1 MRGWWSDLRLAMKAL
16 RRSPGFSSVVVLTLA
31 LGIGLNVAVFSVVD
45 GVVLRPLEYPGA
57 DRLVYLQSHRR
68 TEGTDDAL
76 VSGGDWR
83 AFQEGTPGLE
93 SLEALATVRQTL
105 AGAGLPRQVQVGWV
119 SSGFLGMLG
128 VEPVVGRVI
137 APSDPPGTVVVSHA
151 LWLNHLGGDP
161 AIRGRTVR
169 LDGHAYTIVGVMPPG
184 FRLDLPVRGGRLP
197 EIEIWK
203 NPDALW
209 QNGDFWSQ
217 QGLAFGMLRMVG
229 LRLPGVSIE
238 TVQAQADATVASLWD
253 ADAQYE
259 ATDFGVTVHDLR
271 QRLVSDVRPMLLL
284 LMSAVAFVLLIAAAN
299 VANLLLVRAHGRRRE
314 VAVRV
319 AIGANRARVARYL
332 LAESLILAVG
342 GAAVGLGLAAA
353 FVALMP
359 LLGPQDIPRLGQVGL
374 DGRAAA
380 FALVVAL
387 GTTVLVG
394 FAPAWSAT
402 KTDPSST
409 LGNARSVGGGG
420 SRARDALVVA
430 QVALSLVLMVGAG
443 LLVSS
448 LSRLGRVDP
457 GFEPD
462 GLYTFAVSIPGTDY
476 GWPAE
481 AGAYYREVQ
490 ERVSSL
496 PGVSA
501 AGVVWPMPFS
511 GSWSGDYRVA
521 GSGQSTGLV
530 PYYLATEEYFAAA
543 EIPLVAGRLFRDADA
558 PDVAVISETAARRA
572 FPDGSA
578 LGRVVSANP
587 WGGAPTDYEV
597 IGVVG
602 DVRHAA
608 LSEPS
613 EGGLYFDARTWSWVD
628 WEVHVVAR
636 TDEEAGTLVPALRQ
650 AVAEID
656 GEVPLARP
664 QAMSEVMASGT
675 ATARFL
681 LALLAVFA
689 AAAAFLAVVGLY
701 GVVSY
706 SVGLR
711 SRELGIRLALGSE
724 RAGIQRLVVGRG
736 LVVATLGV
744 VVGGI
749 GSLAF
754 GRLLQRYLFEVAAGD
769 PLTLV
774 AAASLLALATLV
786 ASWIPARRAA
796 GTDPVVVLRQE

>member
-1 MRGWWSDLRLAMKAL
+1 MMGWWSDLRLAARAL
-16 RRSPGFSSVVVLTLA
+16 RRSPGFSSVVVSTLA

-68 TEGTDDAL
+68 TEGTEDAL
-76 VSGGDWR
+76 VSGGVWR
-83 AFQEGTPGLE
+83 AFQDGTPGLE
-93 SLEALATVRQTL
+93 ALEALATVRQTL
-105 AGAGLPRQVQVGWV
+105 ADAGLPRQVQVGWV
-119 SSGFLGMLG
+119 SSGFLNMLG
-128 VEPVVGRVI
+128 VEPALGRVI

-151 LWLNHLGGDP
+151 LWLNHLGADP
-161 AIRGRTVR
+161 AVAGRTVR
-169 LDGHAYTIVGVMPPG
+169 LDGHSYTIVGVMPPG

-217 QGLAFGMLRMVG
+217 QGLSFAMLRMVG
-229 LRLPGVSIE
+229 LRSPGVSIDA
-238 TVQAQADATVASLWD
+238 VQAQTDATVASLWSSD
-253 ADAQYE
+253 TEYQVA
-259 ATDFGVTVHDLR
+259 DFGVTAHDLR
-271 QRLVSDVRPMLLL
+271 ERLVSDVRPMLLL

-299 VANLLLVRAHGRRRE
+299 VANLLLVRAQGRRRE

-319 AIGANRARVARYL
+319 AIGASRGRVARYL
-332 LAESLILAVG
+332 LAESMILAVG
-342 GAAVGLGLAAA
+342 GAVVGLGLAAA
-353 FVALMP
+353 FMALTP
-359 LLGPQDIPRLGQVGL
+359 LLGPQDIPRLGRIGL
-374 DGRAAA
+374 DGHAVA
-380 FALVVAL
+380 FALTVAL

-394 FAPAWSAT
+394 LAPALSAART
-402 KTDPSST
+402 EPSST
-409 LGNARSVGGGG
+409 LGNARSSGGGG
-420 SRARDALVVA
+420 ARSRDALVVA

-443 LLVSS
+443 LLVTS
-448 LSRLGRVDP
+448 LARLGRVDP
-457 GFEPD
+457 GFEAD

-476 GWPAE
+476 GWPEE

-490 ERVSSL
+490 ARVSDL
-496 PGVSA
+496 PGVRG

-511 GSWSGDYRVA
+511 GSWSGDYRAA
-521 GSGQSTGLV
+521 GSGESLGLV
-530 PYYLATEEYFAAA
+530 PYYLATEEYFATA
-543 EIPLVAGRLFRDADA
+543 EIPLVAGRLFRDGDA
-558 PDVAVISETAARRA
+558 PGVTVISESAARAA
-572 FPDGSA
+572 FPEGSA
-578 LGRVVSANP
+578 LGRVVSASP

-602 DVRHAA
+602 DVRQTS
-608 LSEPS
+608 LREPPQ
-613 EGGLYFDARTWSWVD
+613 GGLYFDARTWSWVD

-636 TDEEAGTLVPALRQ
+636 TEEEPGTLVPALRG
-650 AVAEID
+650 AVARID

-664 QAMSEVMASGT
+664 QAMSDVMAGGT

-681 LALLAVFA
+681 LALLGVFA
-689 AAAAFLAVVGLY
+689 TAAAFLAVVGLY

-711 SRELGIRLALGSE
+711 RRELGIRLALGSE

-736 LVVATLGV
+736 LVVATVGV
-744 VVGGI
+744 FVGGI

-754 GRLLQRYLFEVAAGD
+754 GRLLQRYLFEVGAGD
-769 PLTLV
+769 PATLV
-774 AAASLLALATLV
+774 AAASLLAVATLV

-796 GTDPVVVLRQE
+796 ETDPVMVLRQD